1 MTDAFVLGGVRTP
14 FTRYGGSLSHIRLDD
29 LLGLA
34 MTGACDRVGVGLDQ
48 IEDVVAGCVNPA
60 HEGMGDVAAGRPWRP
75 VFPIVLP
82 ERRLTGSVLR
92 R

>member
-34 MTGACDRVGVGLDQ
+34 MTGACDRVGIGLDQ
-48 IEDVVAGCVNPA
+48 IEDVVAGCANPA
-60 HEGMGDVAAGRPWRP
+60 HEGIGHKDEVSRSR
-75 VFPIVLP
+75 
-82 ERRLTGSVLR
+82 S
-92 R
+92 